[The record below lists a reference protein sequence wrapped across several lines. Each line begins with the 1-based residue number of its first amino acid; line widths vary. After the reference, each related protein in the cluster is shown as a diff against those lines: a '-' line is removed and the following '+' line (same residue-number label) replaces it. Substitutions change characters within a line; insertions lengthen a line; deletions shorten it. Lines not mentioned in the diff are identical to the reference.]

1 MDKENK
7 GMRLVAMIG
16 KKNSGEYEVIN
27 FLPDIKIKHTG
38 TNNFEVSENPDYI
51 KIPYAEG
58 IDDLTIIVGEN
69 GVGKTRLINNIFKLN
84 SSFIFIY
91 EVSDFMRKTYYC
103 RNNNGRKLQLSNN
116 GEKVNKLSFKK
127 SRGIVPIRFSTAI
140 ESSTE
145 YQKMDFDLSTTYK
158 LSNQNVLETNQED
171 MANQIAFLFRIK
183 DSYRIDD
190 FLFNIENKV
199 IVIQLEINSKNRNE
213 FLNYIDFVKKNFGG
227 EDDKR
232 EAIIELYD
240 SDENIFEYFEHIEE
254 HIEEYEEYEEYED
267 FLLGKYQNIIQ
278 SDSNYITYLEEKYFI
293 KLEDYMNIDEGT
305 LDSIDLSSFILD
317 QNNVFDSINRMI
329 KGYLC
334 HVLCC
339 KNLNNDISE
348 PLKKFQKIAESS
360 NMGKIFSFLPK
371 PLKSIIKSFNMDNL
385 VNLIVDIA
393 KNELDTF
400 EDEHNILYFIQKQN
414 KEVIELSKGFND
426 VESYLQNIDF
436 LEDDVNGVLE
446 DFEFSSINYYS
457 DLEKVWTE
465 ISIEKRENIIESI
478 GIEFLCKVGMEDIEI
493 QLGKERSLRDLKKKL
508 LDRVSKNLELSENFE
523 ELFDYNLVTMKILFL
538 DYYYERINNIVCYYG
553 NVGLDSK
560 YILEIIKKLPKGMY
574 QVFEE
579 KFLDLISYD
588 ESYIWFINYFL
599 NHQKYYD
606 KDISEI
612 LIYLGEFI
620 NIEMIQKLERLMG
633 HFLKEEQIQLKLNGE
648 SLEEIYKFIQFLRED
663 FTITYDR
670 NTFAKLNELSSYIKF
685 NWSGLSSGEHSLLN
699 LFGRIFSVV
708 DRVKYEKKI
717 LLMLDEVDIGLHPEW
732 QRKWISEILP
742 KIKAIFTGQH
752 IQIIMTTHSPI
763 MLSDIYSEDVI
774 LLQKDSLG
782 KRVVD
787 KKDLRTFGQNIHEL
801 YHSSFFLES
810 ARGEYAMTQI
820 NETISTLYDLQF
832 WQNQSERKN
841 DIYKMLCHQRF
852 NSLQEDAYKEET
864 NYQEDEYFLSW
875 FKYYFDIKIFIDK
888 NEIKTKK
895 DYESFYRRFHGK
907 QVQNKEKYTE
917 KFDKYFER
925 DKLLI
930 DKLKKGEHIFL
941 KKNELQNEIIKEF
954 CSQYKDKYHKLKTKI
969 LQRSSIKDYQNR
981 LNDDEKFKMVMKYR
995 IDAIGESLIR
1005 KKMLSIYDGVYFS
1018 ETPTEVTRNNLMD
1031 ELDNLYKESI
1041 GNQDILLKIDE
1052 LKELIKSE
1060 GK

>member
-1 MDKENK
+1 M
-7 GMRLVAMIG
+7 
-16 KKNSGEYEVIN
+16 
-27 FLPDIKIKHTG
+27 
-38 TNNFEVSENPDYI
+38 
-51 KIPYAEG
+51 
-58 IDDLTIIVGEN
+58 
-69 GVGKTRLINNIFKLN
+69 
-84 SSFIFIY
+84 
-91 EVSDFMRKTYYC
+91 
-103 RNNNGRKLQLSNN
+103 
-116 GEKVNKLSFKK
+116 
-127 SRGIVPIRFSTAI
+127 
-140 ESSTE
+140 
-145 YQKMDFDLSTTYK
+145 
-158 LSNQNVLETNQED
+158 
-171 MANQIAFLFRIK
+171 
-183 DSYRIDD
+183 
-190 FLFNIENKV
+190 
-199 IVIQLEINSKNRNE
+199 
-213 FLNYIDFVKKNFGG
+213 
-227 EDDKR
+227 
-232 EAIIELYD
+232 
-240 SDENIFEYFEHIEE
+240 
-254 HIEEYEEYEEYED
+254 
-267 FLLGKYQNIIQ
+267 
-278 SDSNYITYLEEKYFI
+278 
-293 KLEDYMNIDEGT
+293 
-305 LDSIDLSSFILD
+305 
-317 QNNVFDSINRMI
+317 
-329 KGYLC
+329 
-334 HVLCC
+334 
-339 KNLNNDISE
+339 
-348 PLKKFQKIAESS
+348 
-360 NMGKIFSFLPK
+360 
-371 PLKSIIKSFNMDNL
+371 
-385 VNLIVDIA
+385 
-393 KNELDTF
+393 
-400 EDEHNILYFIQKQN
+400 
-414 KEVIELSKGFND
+414 
-426 VESYLQNIDF
+426 
-436 LEDDVNGVLE
+436 
-446 DFEFSSINYYS
+446 
-457 DLEKVWTE
+457 
-465 ISIEKRENIIESI
+465 
-478 GIEFLCKVGMEDIEI
+478 
-493 QLGKERSLRDLKKKL
+493 
-508 LDRVSKNLELSENFE
+508 
-523 ELFDYNLVTMKILFL
+523 
-538 DYYYERINNIVCYYG
+538 
-553 NVGLDSK
+553 
-560 YILEIIKKLPKGMY
+560 
-574 QVFEE
+574 
-579 KFLDLISYD
+579 
-588 ESYIWFINYFL
+588 
-599 NHQKYYD
+599 
-606 KDISEI
+606 
-612 LIYLGEFI
+612 GEFI

>member
-1 MDKENK
+1 MNKENK

-16 KKNSGEYEVIN
+16 KKKSDEYEVIN
-27 FLPDIKIKHTG
+27 FLPDIKVKHTEA
-38 TNNFEVSENPDYI
+38 NNFEVSENSDYI
-51 KIPYAEG
+51 KIPYADG

-91 EVSDFMRKTYYC
+91 EVNEFMRKKYYC
-103 RNNNGRKLQLSNN
+103 RNNSRKLQLSNN

-158 LSNQNVLETNQED
+158 LSNQNILETNQED
-171 MANQIAFLFRIK
+171 MANQIAFLFSIK
-183 DSYRIDD
+183 NSYRIDD

-199 IVIQLEINSKNRNE
+199 IVIQLEINSKNGNE

-240 SDENIFEYFEHIEE
+240 SDEDFSEY
-254 HIEEYEEYEEYED
+254 IEEYEEYEEYED
-267 FLLGKYQNIIQ
+267 FLLEKYQNIIQ

-293 KLEDYMNIDEGT
+293 KSEDYMNIDEGT

-348 PLKKFQKIAESS
+348 PLKKFHKIAESS

-385 VNLIVDIA
+385 INLIVDIA
-393 KNELDTF
+393 KNELDIF
-400 EDEHNILYFIQKQN
+400 EDGHNILYFIQKQN
-414 KEVIELSKGFND
+414 KEVTELSKGFND

-436 LEDDVNGVLE
+436 LEDEVKGVLE
-446 DFEFSSINYYS
+446 DFEFSGINYYS
-457 DLEKVWTE
+457 DLEQVWTE
-465 ISIEKRENIIESI
+465 ISIEKRENFIESI
-478 GIEFLCKVGMEDIEI
+478 RIEFLCKVGMEDIEI
-493 QLGKERSLRDLKKKL
+493 QLGKEKSLRDLKKKL
-508 LDRVSKNLELSENFE
+508 LDRVSKDLELSDKFE
-523 ELFDYNLVTMKILFL
+523 ELFDYNLVAMKIIFL
-538 DYYYERINNIVCYYG
+538 EYYYERINNIVCYYG
-553 NVGLDSK
+553 NVDLDSK
-560 YILEIIKKLPKGMY
+560 YILEIIKKLPKEMY

-588 ESYIWFINYFL
+588 ESYIWLINYFL
-599 NHQKYYD
+599 NHQKYHD
-606 KDISEI
+606 IDISEI
-612 LIYLGEFI
+612 LIYLGKFI
-620 NIEMIQKLERLMG
+620 NIEIIQKLSRLTG
-633 HFLKEEQIQLKLNGE
+633 YFLKEEQIQFKLNRE
-648 SLEEIYKFIQFLRED
+648 SLEEIYEFIQFLRED

-670 NTFAKLNELSSYIKF
+670 NTFTKLNELSSYIKF
-685 NWSGLSSGEHSLLN
+685 NWLGLSSGEHSLLN

-708 DRVKYEKKI
+708 NRLKYEKKI
-717 LLMLDEVDIGLHPEW
+717 LLLLDEVDIGLHPEW
-732 QRKWISEILP
+732 QRKWVSEILP
-742 KIKAIFTGQH
+742 KIKEIFAEQH

-774 LLQKDSLG
+774 LLQKDFLG
-782 KRVVD
+782 KRVVG
-787 KKDLRTFGQNIHEL
+787 KKELRTFGQNIHEL
-801 YHSSFFLES
+801 YRSSFFLES

-820 NETISTLYDLQF
+820 NETISTLYELQF
-832 WQNQSERKN
+832 WQDQKKRKN
-841 DIYKMLCHQRF
+841 DIYKSFCYKRF
-852 NSLQEDAYKEET
+852 NRQSSELPKDTYRDDQ
-864 NYQEDEYFLSW
+864 YFLSW
-875 FKYYFDIKIFIDK
+875 FENYSSMKIFIEK
-888 NEIKTKK
+888 KGIETKEEYEPFYERYHGNQVRKKGNYTKK
-895 DYESFYRRFHGK
+895 FDDYY
-907 QVQNKEKYTE
+907 
-917 KFDKYFER
+917 ER
-925 DKLLI
+925 DQSLI
-930 DKLKKGEHIFL
+930 SKVKKGECIFRTRS
-941 KKNELQNEIIKEF
+941 ELDEGIINKF
-954 CSQYKDKYHKLKTKI
+954 HYQYREKYHKLKEEI
-969 LQRSSIKDYQNR
+969 LKESYFKN
-981 LNDDEKFKMVMKYR
+981 NDKKLSEDEKFKMVMKYR

-1018 ETPTEVTRNNLMD
+1018 ETPTEVTGNNLMD

>member
-254 HIEEYEEYEEYED
+254 HIEEYEEYED

>member
-38 TNNFEVSENPDYI
+38 ANNFEVSENPDYI

-293 KLEDYMNIDEGT
+293 KFEDYMNIDEGT

-339 KNLNNDISE
+339 KNLNNDISK

-457 DLEKVWTE
+457 DLEQVWTE

-478 GIEFLCKVGMEDIEI
+478 EIEFLCKVGMEDIEI

-508 LDRVSKNLELSENFE
+508 LDRVSKNLELSEKFE

-538 DYYYERINNIVCYYG
+538 EYYYERINNIVCYYG

-620 NIEMIQKLERLMG
+620 NIEMIQKLDSLMG
-633 HFLKEEQIQLKLNGE
+633 HFLKEEQIQFKLNGE

-742 KIKAIFTGQH
+742 KIKAIFTEQH

-852 NSLQEDAYKEET
+852 NSLQEDAYKEEA
-864 NYQEDEYFLSW
+864 NYEEDEYFLSW

-930 DKLKKGEHIFL
+930 DELKKGEHIFL
-941 KKNELQNEIIKEF
+941 KNNELQNEIIKEF

-1018 ETPTEVTRNNLMD
+1018 ETPTEVTRDNLMD